1 MYERQTVHMDLDIA
15 STVRAFA
22 QDRELPSVVLAVSR
36 DGELLEVHGAGTLQL
51 GAERTPDAD
60 SVYRIASMTK
70 SFTAAAVLLL
80 RDRGQLRL
88 DDTVRTHL
96 VGFDDEVT
104 TVRDLLT
111 MNGGFPTDDPWGDRH
126 EPTPL
131 EQFDAMVRAGMSR
144 IHGPREGFEYSNL
157 GYALLGRIIAGVTGG
172 SYAEFVAQELL
183 QPLGLAATRFDYR
196 ELDPAVSAVGYA
208 PDASGLHEEP
218 QTVPGAFSPMGGLH
232 SSVRDLSTWVNGFLS
247 AFNHPQ
253 QYHPL
258 AASSRREQQQP
269 CSFQRLVLRSEPE
282 SSASSLS
289 YGFGLTAEEHSQ
301 LGRFVQ
307 HSGGYPGFGSYMRW
321 HPATGYGVVALSNRT
336 YAPMGALV
344 EQVCNALVTEAEP
357 LVKPIARLW
366 PVTRQA
372 MDVAESLL
380 CAWNDD
386 LADAWFAH
394 NLDMDQ
400 SREER
405 RQSVER
411 MSANYVTRDEHSV
424 NSRTPAHARWEV
436 RTERGDLVLELS
448 MSPDRT
454 PRIQTLTY
462 RSPEV

>member
-1 MYERQTVHMDLDIA
+1 MDLDIA
-15 STVRAFA
+15 ATVRAFA
-22 QDRELPSVVLAVSR
+22 EERELPSVVLAVSR
-36 DGELLEVHGAGTLQL
+36 DGELLEVHGTGTLQL
-51 GAERTPDAD
+51 GAKRSPDAD

-88 DDTVRTHL
+88 DDTVRSHFA
-96 VGFDDEVT
+96 GFDDEVT
-104 TVRDLLT
+104 TIRDLLT

-131 EQFDAMVRAGMSR
+131 DDFDAMVRAGLSR

-157 GYALLGRIIAGVTGG
+157 GYALLGRIIAGIAGG
-172 SYAEFVAQELL
+172 SYTEFVEEELL
-183 QPLGLAATRFDYR
+183 RPLGMPSTRYDYR
-196 ELDPAVSAVGYA
+196 ELDPAVAAIGYA
-208 PDASGLHEEP
+208 SGAGGLREEA
-218 QTVPGAFSPMGGLH
+218 QMVPGAFSPMGGLH

-253 QYHPL
+253 EPHPL

-269 CSFQRLVLRSEPE
+269 YSFQRLVVRTEPE
-282 SSASSLS
+282 VSASSVS
-289 YGFGLTAEEHSQ
+289 YGFGVSAEEHSQ

-307 HSGGYPGFGSYMRW
+307 HSGGYPGFGSHMRW

-336 YAPMGALV
+336 YAPMSLLV
-344 EQVCNALVTEAEP
+344 EQVSSALVTEAEP
-357 LVKPIARLW
+357 LVRPIARLW

-386 LADAWFAH
+386 LADTWFAH
-394 NLDMDQ
+394 NLDLDQ
-400 SREER
+400 LREER
-405 RQSVER
+405 RRAVAR
-411 MSANYVTRDEHSV
+411 LSANYVTRDEHSV

-436 RTERGDLVLELS
+436 RTERGDLVLELL

-454 PRIQTLTY
+454 PRIQTLIY